1 VNLRSRVV
9 SGLKWV
15 AAVRFLAQLVTWSI
29 TIVVVRLLTPAD
41 YGLLAMATVFVEFL
55 TMLAQFGVGTAIVQA
70 MELDDRKFRQM
81 FGFVILVDLGIMI
94 LLVFGAPLIGVYFS
108 EPRVVPIARA
118 LSLQFFF
125 AIFATI
131 PSAHLSRQ
139 LKFKVQSVVELSG
152 GLAGGATTLV
162 LALSGFGVWALVG
175 GILTTAIC
183 RTVGLNIAS
192 PYFGWPE
199 FSFGGARQLLL
210 FGRNVTLG
218 RLLWFVYSQ
227 SDILVAGRLLG
238 RELLGLYAVSMHL
251 ASLPVN
257 KVSSTI
263 NDVSLPAFSMVQRD
277 RKAFAGYFL
286 MAVRQISLAAFPV
299 LWGMSS
305 IAPEVVS
312 ILLGEAWA
320 SATLPLQ
327 LIALIMPVHMFGPF
341 MNTAAM
347 GMGRSDIPLKQVSL
361 AVLIMSPMFVLG
373 SRWGPVGLAAVW
385 VTMYPL
391 VFIGGMKLFLP
402 AIGLRISD
410 MMGAMLRPALASLAM
425 YVAVTLARML
435 VVPTLGQGPRM
446 AILVLVG
453 VVTYGALTIAT
464 NPKGWREF
472 LDLVGG

>member
-1 VNLRSRVV
+1 MNLRSRVV

-94 LLVFGAPLIGVYFS
+94 LLVFGAPLIGAYFS

-125 AIFATI
+125 AI
-131 PSAHLSRQ
+131 
-139 LKFKVQSVVELSG
+139 G

-425 YVAVTLARML
+425 YVAVALARML